1 MNTSDSN
8 FCVFPRYTHIRSR
21 MRDWW
26 TDFASP
32 NGKVYLRQTVNHYNP
47 KNSINATQA
56 GIFFSQLEFFV
67 FFKLTMTTYLHSA
80 MSRCSVAETQV
91 LPQSVQTGSST
102 SGTVRKLQ
110 KQGPRSLIPEK
121 IGVLNYYLIPW
132 RTCLVLI
139 SAYFERFSR
148 LITKT
153 QLYSVACTLWRCVSV
168 LLLGDVKSVRGVP
181 LTTCD
186 ELTVDTFSSITVP
199 LQHEGVEDSGEITT
213 GLLDRREH
221 DFDKTSNATS
231 STKIWKGWCELLLD
245 PCWNLTAIIIIIHPI
260 STNTLCHKLQ
270 ID

>member
-47 KNSINATQA
+47 KYTINATQA
-56 GIFFSQLEFFV
+56 GIFFSQVEFFV
-67 FFKLTMTTYLHSA
+67 FFKLKMTTNLHSA

-121 IGVLNYYLIPW
+121 IGVLSDYLIPW

-186 ELTVDTFSSITVP
+186 ELTVDTFHNSTLAAWRGWGFRGNNDRTVGSP
-199 LQHEGVEDSGEITT
+199 RAWFWQNVKRHL
-213 GLLDRREH
+213 
-221 DFDKTSNATS
+221 FDKDV
-231 STKIWKGWCELLLD
+231 KGLVR
-245 PCWNLTAIIIIIHPI
+245 TAIGDNNNQQILYVINWKLIKKFI
-260 STNTLCHKLQ
+260 SK
-270 ID
+270 